1 MCGQGASAVSTG
13 HSTWTAPALPVPPL
27 PCAVVTVL
35 SARGLVKTYGRGRA
49 ARRVLDGADID
60 ARGGEL
66 VAVVGRSGSGKSTL
80 LHLLGG
86 LDRPEAGT
94 IEVAGE
100 RVDGRPERE
109 LTQVRRRKVGFV
121 FQFFH
126 LIPEL
131 TGEENVLLPAR
142 LPGTRNGALVR
153 GRDLIAGLGLA
164 EAAQRLPHELSGGEQ
179 QRLAVA
185 RALVHDPPLVLADE
199 PTGNLDPEA
208 GAAVLGLL
216 RAAATA
222 DGRVVVLVTHDEA
235 ATAQAD
241 RVLQLQDGELR

>member
-1 MCGQGASAVSTG
+1 VD
-13 HSTWTAPALPVPPL
+13 
-27 PCAVVTVL
+27 VVT
-35 SARGLVKTYGRGRA
+35 ARGLVKTYGRGRA
-49 ARRVLDGADID
+49 ARRVLDGADLD
-60 ARGGEL
+60 VRAGEL

-86 LDRPEAGT
+86 LDRPEAGR
-94 IEVAGE
+94 ISVAGE
-100 RVDGRPERE
+100 RIDGRPERE
-109 LTQVRRRKVGFV
+109 LTQVRRRAVGFV

-153 GRDLIAGLGLA
+153 GHELIARLGLE
-164 EAAQRLPHELSGGEQ
+164 EAARRLPHELSGGEQ

-199 PTGNLDPEA
+199 PTGNLDTEA

-216 RAAATA
+216 RAAASA
-222 DGRVVVLVTHDEA
+222 DGRAVVLVTHDEA
-235 ATAQAD
+235 ATARAD
-241 RVLQLQDGELR
+241 RVLHLRDGRLV

>member
-1 MCGQGASAVSTG
+1 MSAWTHVPYRGAVS
-13 HSTWTAPALPVPPL
+13 
-27 PCAVVTVL
+27 VV

-49 ARRVLDGADID
+49 ARRVLDGADVD
-60 ARGGEL
+60 VQAGEL
-66 VAVVGRSGSGKSTL
+66 VAVAGRSGSGKSTL
-80 LHLLGG
+80 LHLLGA
-86 LDRPEAGT
+86 LDRPEAGS
-94 IEVAGE
+94 IVVAGE
-100 RVDGRPERE
+100 RIDGRPERE
-109 LTQVRRRKVGFV
+109 LTHVRRRTIGFV

-142 LPGTRNGALVR
+142 LPGPRDGAVAR
-153 GRDLIAGLGLA
+153 GRELIARLGL
-164 EAAQRLPHELSGGEQ
+164 EDAARRLPHELSGGEQ

-216 RAAATA
+216 RAAAG
-222 DGRVVVLVTHDEA
+222 DGRAVLIVTHDDA
-235 ATAQAD
+235 ATGQAD
-241 RVLQLQDGELR
+241 RVLRLRDGRLA